1 MGRHTKQSVAY
12 FPHYVNH
19 GKTLHIIQHLYGND
33 GYAFFY
39 KLLELLA
46 DSEGHYY
53 DCREEVSKEYLASK
67 TDLTWISGAEIIQ
80 KLSSM
85 GIIDAE
91 LWQNGVIWMESFVES
106 VKDAYRK
113 RSVSVPIKPE
123 ASRFLPPEMQHED
136 ISTAGSTQSK
146 VKESKVNNKTCPA
159 PETAPV
165 IDEDET
171 VITPTMS
178 DAIPLAQL
186 LFDQIQTI
194 DPKFTATG
202 RRLSRWAEDIERLI
216 RIDARSP
223 EEIRRLIMW
232 VHSNPAYFWCGKIQ
246 SGEKLRERFSQIWVD
261 MNKPGNKKAVGQFDS
276 NAFMEAQKDGGRS

>member
-1 MGRHTKQSVAY
+1 MGRHTKQSVDY

-113 RSVSVPIKPE
+113 RSVSVPVKPE

-136 ISTAGSTQSK
+136 ISSAGSTQSK

-178 DAIPLAQL
+178 EAIPIAQL
-186 LFDQIQTI
+186 MYDKILTI
-194 DPKFTATG
+194 DPKFKASEAKLKG
-202 RRLSRWAEDIERLI
+202 WAADIEKLI
-216 RIDARSP
+216 RLDARSP
-223 EEIRRLIMW
+223 DEIKAVVEW
-232 VHSNPAYFWCGKIQ
+232 VYQDQFWKGNIL
-246 SGEKLRERFSQIWVD
+246 SGGKLREKFTQLLAQMQRKNSNNGRFTNGED
-261 MNKPGNKKAVGQFDS
+261 FRRKY
-276 NAFMEAQKDGGRS
+276 EAGEI